1 MKLKGGTM
9 RVGIAGI
16 SHESNSF
23 SSQPT
28 ILGRFKE
35 RGTFRGEEIIAQYQ
49 GSHSKVAGYL
59 AGAEQFG
66 YTAIPLYVA
75 NAMPMGPLTSDTFE
89 ALVSEMIEAI
99 RSALA
104 T

>member
-1 MKLKGGTM
+1 M

-28 ILGRFKE
+28 TLERFKG
-35 RGTFRGEEIIAQYQ
+35 GTFRGEEIIARSR
-49 GSHSKVAGYL
+49 GSHSTVAGYL

-66 YTAIPLYVA
+66 YTAVPLFVA
-75 NAMPMGPLTSDTFE
+75 MQNVLPFH
-89 ALVSEMIEAI
+89 
-99 RSALA
+99 SANSFSSI
-104 T
+104 